1 MTLFRQLII
10 AVVILFICLY
20 AGNTLVSLHN
30 NRLLVE
36 DQMQV
41 HAQDT
46 ATSLGLSMTQA
57 AQNKDIATLDA
68 MFNAVSDSGYYQ
80 RIYFSDLEQ
89 NVVIDREFPVSIETV
104 PNWFVSMMSLPSPE
118 GKAEVS
124 SGWSQLGVL
133 TVISHPGQAYS
144 KLWQVTTTQLGW
156 FAGITLLVCLLA
168 YLALKWLLVP
178 LTRVEQQANEIYER
192 RFVTQDKIPKTR
204 ELGRVVLAMNRM
216 ADHLKEVFDE
226 QLAVIGQLQK
236 QSFRD
241 SVTGLS
247 NRSDFD
253 NRLSSFVDDKEAGVH
268 TGALFI
274 VAMQD
279 LASVNEFAGRKEG
292 NNLLKTIGE
301 CINNAVL
308 AHPRALVVRRQ
319 GQEFAVFLP
328 DVTPQEGEELAGAVF
343 NAVQGV
349 NWLHHDKCP
358 LNFNMG
364 YTYHSEVTSGADILS
379 GADVAL
385 RQAKLQGTN
394 RWVKL
399 SDVQGGEVPVLGRT
413 LQEWQ
418 DFLEQTIKGHQ
429 IALHYQPILSVS
441 DNAVVAHEVFVRFVN
456 GEDLL
461 AAAVVIPIAERLDLM
476 PQLDQLILESL
487 ASTNRNKEFSGKLCV
502 NLSMVSVQTNGF
514 VKWLDSFLMSQRELA
529 SKLIFEVSEQAITVD
544 DQSIRQ
550 LDKLLQKCG
559 ASMAIDGFGLESSAF
574 GYLSSLPL
582 NHLKV
587 HRSFLRGLDQN
598 PDNQFYIRSLVQL
611 AHNRGVQ
618 LWLEGVE
625 SELEWKQLVELGVDA
640 AQGYFLGKLQS
651 KPVE

>member
-57 AQNKDIATLDA
+57 ARDKDIATLDA

-144 KLWQVTTTQLGW
+144 KLWQVTMTQLGW

-216 ADHLKEVFDE
+216 AEHLKEVFNE

-236 QSFRD
+236 RSFRD

-253 NRLSSFVDDKEAGVH
+253 NRLSSFVDDKEAGAH
-268 TGALFI
+268 TGALI
-274 VAMQD
+274 IIAMHD
-279 LASVNEFAGRKEG
+279 IASVNEFAGREEG

-301 CINNAVL
+301 YINNAVL
-308 AHPRALVVRRQ
+308 AHPRALVARRQ

-328 DVTPQEGEELAGAVF
+328 DVTPQEGEELAGAIF

-358 LNFNMG
+358 LHFHMG
-364 YTYHSEVTSGADILS
+364 YTYHSEVTSGADMLG
-379 GADVAL
+379 GADIAL
-385 RQAKLQGTN
+385 RQAKLQSTN

-399 SDVQGGEVPVLGRT
+399 SDVQDGEVPILGRT

-429 IALHYQPILSVS
+429 IALHYQPVLSVP

-476 PQLDQLILESL
+476 PQLDRLILESL
-487 ASTNRNKEFSGKLCV
+487 ASTNRSKEFSGKLCV

-514 VKWLDSFLMSQRELA
+514 VKWLDSFLTSQRKLA
-529 SKLIFEVSEQAITVD
+529 SKLVFEVSEHAMTVD
-544 DQSIRQ
+544 DKPIRR
-550 LDKLLQKCG
+550 LDKLLQKYG

-625 SELEWKQLVELGVDA
+625 SEQEWKQLVELGVDA
-640 AQGYFLGKLQS
+640 AQGYFLGKLQP

>member
-20 AGNTLVSLHN
+20 AGNTVVSLHN

-57 AQNKDIATLDA
+57 AQDKDIAMLDT

-80 RIYFSDLEQ
+80 RIYFTDLEQ
-89 NVVIDREFPVSIETV
+89 NIVIDRKFPVSIETV
-104 PNWFVSMMSLPSPE
+104 PDWFVSMMPLPSPE

-133 TVISHPGQAYS
+133 TVISHPGQAYL

-168 YLALKWLLVP
+168 YLALKWLLLP
-178 LTRVEQQANEIYER
+178 LTRVEQQANEIYDR

-216 ADHLKEVFDE
+216 AGHLKEVFDE

-241 SVTGLS
+241 AVTGLS

-253 NRLSSFVDDKEAGVH
+253 NRLSSFVDDKEAGAH
-268 TGALFI
+268 TGALII
-274 VAMQD
+274 VAMHD
-279 LASVNEFAGRKEG
+279 IASVNEYAGREEG

-308 AHPRALVVRRQ
+308 AHPRALVARRQ

-328 DVTPQEGEELAGAVF
+328 DVTSQEGEALAGAIF
-343 NAVQGV
+343 NAVQGI
-349 NWLHHDKCP
+349 NWLHSDKCP
-358 LNFNMG
+358 LHFHMG
-364 YTYHSEVTSGADILS
+364 YTYHSEVTSGAVMLAEADI
-379 GADVAL
+379 AL

-394 RWVKL
+394 RWAKL
-399 SDVQGGEVPVLGRT
+399 SDVQNAEVPVLGRT

-429 IALHYQPILSVS
+429 IALHYQPVLSVS
-441 DNAVVAHEVFVRFVN
+441 DNEVVAHEVFVRFVN
-456 GEDLL
+456 GDDLL

-476 PQLDQLILESL
+476 PQLDRLILESL

-502 NLSMVSVQTNGF
+502 NLSMVSVQDNGF
-514 VKWLDSFLMSQRELA
+514 VKWLESFLTSQRKLA
-529 SKLIFEVSEQAITVD
+529 SKLVFEVSEHAMTVD
-544 DQSIRQ
+544 DKPIRR

-587 HRSFLRGLDQN
+587 HRSFLRELDQN

-611 AHNRGVQ
+611 AHNRDIQ

-625 SELEWKQLVELGVDA
+625 SELEWKQLAELGVDA
-640 AQGYFLGKLQS
+640 AQGYFLGKLQP